1 MSAADRDIVWHDHA
15 RGRAE
20 RERLLG
26 SRGVTVWMTG
36 LPSSGKSTIADML
49 ARELDS
55 RGVLSVV
62 LDGDN
67 IRHGL
72 NSDLGFSPADRTE
85 NIRRIAEVAKL
96 LTVSGI
102 VNIVAFI
109 SPYRADRDSAR
120 SIQADGDFVEVFV
133 DTPLEVAET
142 RDPKG
147 LYRKA
152 RAGEIPQFTGISAP
166 YEPPASP
173 ELRLDTVA
181 EDAASCARTIAS
193 LLERKGCI
201 QSR

>member
-15 RGRAE
+15 IGRAE

-55 RGVLSVV
+55 RGVFSVV

-72 NSDLGFSPADRTE
+72 NSDLGFSPEDRTE

-120 SIQADGDFVEVFV
+120 SIQAGGDFVEVFV

-166 YEPPASP
+166 YEPPVSP

-181 EDAASCARTIAS
+181 EDASSCARAIAS

-201 QSR
+201 PSR